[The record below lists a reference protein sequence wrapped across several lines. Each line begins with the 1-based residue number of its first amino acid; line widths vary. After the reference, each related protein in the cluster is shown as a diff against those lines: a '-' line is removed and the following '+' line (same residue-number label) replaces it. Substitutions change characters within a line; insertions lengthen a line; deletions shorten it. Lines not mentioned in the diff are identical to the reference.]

1 MYSRENVIYCFMA
14 HECGILELVS
24 VELVSV
30 EPVSVEPVLLEPAL
44 TGGYK

>member
-1 MYSRENVIYCFMA
+1 MA

-30 EPVSVEPVLLEPAL
+30 EPVLLEPAL

>member
-1 MYSRENVIYCFMA
+1 MYSRENVIYCFMMA

-30 EPVSVEPVLLEPAL
+30 EPVLLEPAL

>member
-24 VELVSV
+24 VE
-30 EPVSVEPVLLEPAL
+30 PVLLEPAL

>member
-1 MYSRENVIYCFMA
+1 LYSRENVIYCFMA

-30 EPVSVEPVLLEPAL
+30 EPVLLEPAL